1 MTNNFSNPFAQNL
14 VGLWDFQSSES
25 NQDTGLADGVAQ
37 NGHFEGDAFAS
48 GDQLITDGNRD
59 YFDVSGDDD
68 PFDLNVG
75 TIEVQFTQDTH
86 IGTSPDTIVNRGE
99 YKDLADEGYFGIQ
112 VTQNGSIEVIHCL
125 PGTESTQR
133 TEDGFSSPGDKINV
147 VYSWDVNTGSQFTV
161 TNLTTNETQTIASD
175 VTGLTLDIG
184 DNDDENFTFGSR
196 EVDDGKYDHFF
207 NGSIDYVAIYDIDVN
222 NAPSVGDGIVSGT
235 GASDVIDADYLGDP
249 EGDRVDANDALL
261 SGETGDDDII
271 LAGDGDDTVFAGA
284 GDDEVFGGDDDDVL
298 YGDSTGETTRESFEW
313 DLAPTGAI
321 PEGFV
326 QNTGNVNVTFTTLQ
340 ETGNSATK
348 LADSD
353 QLIDDIVTDGSAADA
368 NSSLSSVTKGQGN
381 QADYA
386 LDFDRPVSDVS
397 FRINDVDGGG
407 VVRVTAFDAVGNPIQ
422 IELTGGDKVTLSDTD
437 GVSGADT
444 ADSDGGFGSD
454 TDEDYSVLVSIPGPV
469 SRIVIEDDQN
479 ETQNSGINITDVY
492 FDALLDAETVGDDS
506 IDGGDGDDQLFGDAG
521 QDTLIGGDGADFVD
535 GGDDADLILGGAG
548 DTVTGGAG
556 GDDNDILDLTGQGLF
571 YLDNVTPDSNGNGID
586 GTVVF
591 VHQDGSPTGET
602 ITFTEIEEVIG
613 NNIGQAPVA
622 ADDVATTDED
632 TPVEID
638 VLTNDS
644 DPDGDTLT
652 VTTATS
658 PDGTVTI
665 NPDGTLT
672 FTPDADF
679 NGETTIT
686 YTVTDPNGNE
696 DTGSVA
702 VTVNPIDDAPVAADD
717 VATTDEDTPV
727 EIDVLTNDSDPDGD
741 TLTVTSATSPD
752 GTVTINPDGTLTFAP
767 DADFNGETTIT
778 YTVTDPNGNE
788 DTGSVA
794 VTVNPIDDAPVA
806 ADDVATTDED
816 TPVEIDVLTNDSDP
830 DGDTLTVTTATSPDG
845 TVTINPDGTLTFTPD
860 ANFNGDTTITYT
872 VTDPNGNEDTGSVSV
887 AVNPVD
893 DAPVAADDVATT
905 SFDTPVDID
914 VLANDSDP
922 DGDALTVV
930 SATSPDGD
938 VVINPDGTVT
948 FDPTPGFEGQTTV
961 TYTVEDPSGLQDT
974 AEVTIT
980 VTDEPLDGIVSGT
993 DAGEVI
999 DDGYVGD
1006 PQGDRVDN
1014 GDAILPGAGPDD
1026 DVIQAG
1032 GGNDTIIAGDG
1043 DDDVDAGTGDDDVDG
1058 GSGDDVLLGQDGDDT
1073 LIGGDGS
1080 DTVDGGDDEDLI
1092 ITGNGDLA
1100 PDVDY
1105 PGFFTA
1111 DTDPENDRDSV
1122 DGGSGNDTISTGDD
1136 RDTIVGGDGN
1146 DVIDGGIDDDEI
1158 SGDDGDDIIVGGQ
1171 GSDLIEGGEGADTIY
1186 AGNDPSLGL
1195 DFLNIEDDGSNPL
1208 GPDLRP
1214 GNGRDTVNAG
1224 DGDDVVFGADDDDVL
1239 DGGAGNDFIDGEID
1253 DDLILGG
1260 SGQDTLLGGQGDDTV
1275 EGGTGADLIDG
1286 GTGDDS
1292 LSGGGDADV
1301 FVNVNAGDTIDGG
1314 SSGEDKDVLDLRG
1327 SVLDGGSTDITFTGP
1342 DSNGNGH
1349 DGFVTYFDAD
1359 GNQTGRIDFTEIEV
1373 ILNTDGGVVPC
1384 FTPGTLIATPR
1395 GERRVEDLEV
1405 GDLVITRDNG
1415 MQEIRWTGAREMTPA
1430 ELSATPHLRPVM
1442 IRRGALG
1449 GGLPERDMMVSPHHR
1464 VLLVSEKAELL
1475 FEERE
1480 VLVSAKHLIG
1490 MDGVE
1495 WANVHKTTYI
1505 HIMFDQHE
1513 VILSDGAWT
1522 ESFQPGDMSLVG
1534 VGAEQRSEILELFP
1548 ELETRVGV
1556 ETFIAARRI
1565 LKSHEAALL
1574 KS

>member
-75 TIEVQFTQDTH
+75 TIEVQFTQDAH

-112 VTQNGSIEVIHCL
+112 VTQSGSVEVIHCL

-184 DNDDENFTFGSR
+184 DNDDENFTFGAR

-222 NAPSVGDGIVSGT
+222 NAPPVGDGIVSGT

-249 EGDRVDANDALL
+249 EGDLVDANDALL

-340 ETGNSATK
+340 ETGNSATQ

-353 QLIDDIVTDGSAADA
+353 QLVDDIVTDGSAADA

-407 VVRVTAFDAVGNPIQ
+407 VVRVTAFDAAGNPIQ
-422 IELTGGDKVTLSDTD
+422 IELTGGDEVTLSDTD

-444 ADSDGGFGSD
+444 ADSDGGFSPD

-469 SRIVIEDDQN
+469 SRIVIEHDQN
-479 ETQNSGINITDVY
+479 EAQNSGINITDVY

-556 GDDNDILDLTGQGLF
+556 GDDYDILDLTGQGLF

-702 VTVNPIDDAPVAADD
+702 VTVNPVDDAPVAADD

-752 GTVTINPDGTLTFAP
+752 GTVTINPDGTLTFTP
-767 DADFNGETTIT
+767 DAD
-778 YTVTDPNGNE
+778 
-788 DTGSVA
+788 
-794 VTVNPIDDAPVA
+794 
-806 ADDVATTDED
+806 
-816 TPVEIDVLTNDSDP
+816 
-830 DGDTLTVTTATSPDG
+830 
-845 TVTINPDGTLTFTPD
+845 
-860 ANFNGDTTITYT
+860 FNGDTTITYT

-905 SFDTPVDID
+905 SFDTAVDID

-1058 GSGDDVLLGQDGDDT
+1058 GSGDDVLLGQEGDDT

-1080 DTVDGGDDEDLI
+1080 DTVDGGDDDDLI

-1260 SGQDTLLGGQGDDTV
+1260 SGQDTLLGGQGNDTV
-1275 EGGTGADLIDG
+1275 EGGAGADLIDG